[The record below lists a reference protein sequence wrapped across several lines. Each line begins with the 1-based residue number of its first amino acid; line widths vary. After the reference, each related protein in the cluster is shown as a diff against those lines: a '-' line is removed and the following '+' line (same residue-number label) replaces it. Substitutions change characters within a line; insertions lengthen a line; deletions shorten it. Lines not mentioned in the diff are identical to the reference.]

1 MKNQA
6 GFVPRSLMQP
16 HYYTKF
22 FGGYAA
28 VYIGNDNKEY
38 LLQIDVNTECDVV
51 NGIYILRQ
59 DSDGRKLIILK
70 QFKTIKSAT
79 ENLRAYMF
87 QNNLI

>member
-6 GFVPRSLMQP
+6 GFVPKSLMQP

-28 VYIGNDNKEY
+28 VYIGNNDKEY
-38 LLQIDVNTECDVV
+38 LLQIDVNASNDIV

-70 QFKTIKSAT
+70 QFKTIKSAVLHLK
-79 ENLRAYMF
+79 EYM
-87 QNNLI
+87 QKNNLN